1 MKINNSIKS
10 LLIASTLIFLT
21 SCKSEVNTSLETQ
34 SNKSEIEQLKKQ
46 LEDLKEKNN
55 IEVDTTNS
63 EEISSLKKEILALIH
78 ALEEKI
84 NSNVENLKIKI
95 NDIKINEDDLV
106 NSYVSKEE
114 YQLLV
119 ESLEKE
125 YLKKR
130 DLLIQNGRVV
140 IDSEGIEELHTK
152 IDILQDELKTF
163 KYVTQK
169 NFNKIDQSWTLRLKE
184 ELEKSK
190 DSISEEVRKMIQGEV
205 VRLKLSI
212 EGLDKKI
219 LETNLRIDNLN
230 DYSDSL
236 TNAEVKEIVQ
246 RQLDIYELELNELKD
261 RQYRAEKQIQNI
273 QDTITDTNNNVES
286 SELVKQIIGKLFK
299 PCEEGLKEQKLCH
312 TMGVLVNKFGG
323 EFIDPTKFD
332 KTKEGLVS
340 YLSLSGVTSK
350 AAIDNVEGYIK
361 STEASSFNKCF
372 PGEKYIIAPQKYW
385 PHLVINTFLFEKIAK
400 VTEARKRAGLI
411 PEIIE
416 TPNRFVA
423 WYRNQCY
430 QDEFFRRDI
439 TDTRKS
445 DHLYGA
451 ALDVSFKSL
460 NDLSFSY
467 YNEFVAHEV
476 FEEDIFDIL
485 TPLKLSGVKVQARH
499 GHGIDG
505 NKKFHLGILSQNIK
519 GVDPYVI
526 YNYKEN
532 ESE

>member
-1 MKINNSIKS
+1 MKINNSIKN
-10 LLIASTLIFLT
+10 LLIVFTLIFLT

-63 EEISSLKKEILALIH
+63 EEIKSLKKEILALIH

-95 NDIKINEDDLV
+95 NDIKINEDDLAS
-106 NSYVSKEE
+106 SYVSKEE

-119 ESLEKE
+119 DSLEKE

-140 IDSEGIEELHTK
+140 IDSEGIEELHKK
-152 IDILQDELKTF
+152 IDILQNELNAF
-163 KYVTQK
+163 KHVTQEK
-169 NFNKIDQSWTLRLKE
+169 FQKIDQSWTLRLKE
-184 ELEKSK
+184 ELEKSQNF
-190 DSISEEVRKMIQGEV
+190 ISEEVKKMVQVEV

-219 LETNLRIDNLN
+219 LEINLRIDNLN
-230 DYSDSL
+230 NYSNTL
-236 TNAEVKEIVQ
+236 TNNEVKEIVQ

-261 RQYRAEKQIQNI
+261 RQYRAEEQIKNI
-273 QDTITDTNNNVES
+273 QATIVDTNSNVVS
-286 SELVKQIIGKLFK
+286 SGLVEQVIEKLFK
-299 PCEEGLKEQKLCH
+299 PCEEGLKDQRLCH

-340 YLSLSGVTSK
+340 YLTLSGVTSK
-350 AAIDNVEGYIK
+350 AAIDNIEDYIK
-361 STEASSFNKCF
+361 STEVSSFNKCF

-400 VTEARKRAGLI
+400 VTEVRKKAKLI

-416 TPNRFVA
+416 TPSKFVA

-430 QDEFFRRDI
+430 QDDFVQRGI

-451 ALDVSFKSL
+451 ALDVSFRSI
-460 NDLSFSY
+460 NGISFSY
-467 YNEFVAHEV
+467 YNEFVEHEV
-476 FEEDIFDIL
+476 FKKDVFDIL
-485 TPLKLSGVKVQARH
+485 TPLKISGIKVQARH

-505 NKKFHLGILSQNIK
+505 NKKFHLGILSQNVK
-519 GVDPYVI
+519 GDEPYVI